1 MKLTTVT
8 SKSVLFIY
16 KDLLVK
22 MSEVLNL
29 QLIRDKFTESLC
41 ESDDILLTEYLDS
54 YQELNK

>member
-1 MKLTTVT
+1 
-8 SKSVLFIY
+8 
-16 KDLLVK
+16 